1 MGRKCAAAVLW
12 VAMAAMGWGASDTA
26 RNAALTSPA
35 LQAKGPAAHD
45 LLAAMRVV
53 RLDNGMVF
61 LIYPNRRAPVF
72 SGLIRFDV
80 GGKDEKPGS
89 TGVAHMFEHMAFKG
103 TSRIGTTDWADEKP
117 ALGKVAAAAKQYDR
131 LRALAAEPWADKEK
145 LGPRI
150 EAARNA
156 FEAAQSAA
164 RKYVVSNEF
173 DQILTREGGADVNAS
188 TSSDATTYYESL
200 PSNRIELW
208 MKMESQ
214 RIADPVMREFYK
226 ERSVVL
232 EERRMRNDNEPI
244 SRLWDLT
251 MSVAFVASP
260 YGYPVIGWSD
270 DIANLE
276 ADEAL
281 RFHHEQYT
289 PDRAIGVLV
298 GDVDV
303 TRTQQMIEEYFGP
316 LKARPAGAEVPR
328 ITAEPKQDGPRRATL
343 AVEAQPTLLIGWH
356 KPSAPEPA
364 DVQAEVLMQV
374 ITGGR
379 SSRWFEK
386 LVKQDRLAADIS
398 AFSGPG
404 EVLPNLFMVYA
415 TPQGKTTLAE
425 LEKAILTE
433 VDRLRESPP
442 TAEEL
447 TAAKKMLRA
456 DTMRSLEDNLG
467 MARQL
472 AEAAQKGRDPYYLE
486 ERLRQIEA
494 VNAADVQKFAQTYLI
509 ETNMTVGSMGK

>member
-1 MGRKCAAAVLW
+1 MRRNCAAVVLGLTL
-12 VAMAAMGWGASDTA
+12 AAGCWAAAPTTA
-26 RNAALTSPA
+26 T
-35 LQAKGPAAHD
+35 LQAGAAGHD

-61 LIYPNRRAPVF
+61 LICPNRRAPVF
-72 SGLIRFDV
+72 SGVIRFDV

-89 TGVAHMFEHMAFKG
+89 TGIAHMFEHMAFKG

-117 ALGKVAAAAKQYDR
+117 ALNRVAAAARQYDR
-131 LRALAAEPWADKEK
+131 LRALAAEPWADPQK
-145 LGPRI
+145 LKPQVD
-150 EAARNA
+150 AARKA
-156 FEAAQSAA
+156 FEAAQAA
-164 RKYVVSNEF
+164 AQRYVVSNEF
-173 DQILTREGGADVNAS
+173 DQILKREGGEDVNAS

-200 PSNRIELW
+200 PSNRLELW

-214 RIADPVMREFYK
+214 RLADPVMREFYK

-232 EERRMRNDNEPI
+232 EERRMRNDNDPI

-270 DIANLE
+270 DIANLQ

-281 RFHHEQYT
+281 RFHREQYT
-289 PDRAIGVLV
+289 PDRAVGVLV

-303 TRTQQMIEEYFGP
+303 TRTQQMIEDYFGS
-316 LKARPAGAEVPR
+316 LKARPAGAAAPR
-328 ITAEPKQDGPRRATL
+328 ITAEPKQDGPRRAVL
-343 AVEAQPTLLIGWH
+343 AVQAQPTLLIGWH
-356 KPSAPEPA
+356 KPAAPDPA

-374 ITGGR
+374 VTGGR
-379 SSRWFEK
+379 SARWFEK

-415 TPQGKTTLAE
+415 TPQGKTTLAA
-425 LEKAILTE
+425 LEKAILAE
-433 VDRLRESPP
+433 VDRLRREPP

-456 DTMRSLEDNLG
+456 DTMRALEDNLG

-486 ERLRQIEA
+486 ERLRRIEA
-494 VNAADVQKFAQTYLI
+494 VTPADIQQFARTHLI
-509 ETNMTVGSMGK
+509 EDNMTVGSMGEGQ